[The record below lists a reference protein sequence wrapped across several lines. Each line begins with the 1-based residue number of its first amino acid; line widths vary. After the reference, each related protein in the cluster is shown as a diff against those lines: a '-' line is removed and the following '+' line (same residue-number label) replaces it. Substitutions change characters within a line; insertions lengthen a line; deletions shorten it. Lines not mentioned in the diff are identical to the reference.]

1 MPPVPNF
8 NNPAHGQASKCPA
21 HGRKR
26 YSDVFADV
34 RAVHRQVDVGSLL
47 AFGDLQL
54 FDKLQEHRELRDCA
68 SLAQQ
73 KSVPLGL
80 SQFLAELADNVK
92 FQLGVFREA
101 VPQCSHRKPIRGDGR
116 YGPGRVRIPAFCG
129 QAEQVIGEQKRNH
142 MFVAVACF
150 PIGRNDAR
158 DDVKNHVSGIA
169 FPVDNLA
176 LLKPDNRG
184 YDGEATAFIIGQQVV
199 HSSR

>member
-26 YSDVFADV
+26 YSDVLADV
-34 RAVHRQVDVGSLL
+34 RAIHRQIDIGRLL

-54 FDKLQEHRELRDCA
+54 FDKLQEHRELCDRA

-80 SQFLAELADNVK
+80 SEFLAELADNVK

-101 VPQCSHRKPIRGDGR
+101 VPQCSHWKPIRSDCC
-116 YGPGRVRIPAFCG
+116 YGPGRVRIPAFSG
-129 QAEQVIGEQKRNH
+129 QAEQVIGQ
-142 MFVAVACF
+142 
-150 PIGRNDAR
+150 
-158 DDVKNHVSGIA
+158 
-169 FPVDNLA
+169 
-176 LLKPDNRG
+176 
-184 YDGEATAFIIGQQVV
+184 
-199 HSSR
+199 